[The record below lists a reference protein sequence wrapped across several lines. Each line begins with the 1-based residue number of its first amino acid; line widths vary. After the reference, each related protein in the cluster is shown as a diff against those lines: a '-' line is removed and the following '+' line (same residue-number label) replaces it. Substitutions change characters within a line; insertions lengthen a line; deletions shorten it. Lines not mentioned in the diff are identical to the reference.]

1 MNNERKHTPGPWT
14 YRPAPHCDIVTGYN
28 NPDPWAEETNEGP
41 VRIISTY
48 GAMGGNDS
56 AADATLM
63 AAAPDLLSALEQALL
78 CMKSGGS
85 GEMPWFGPAQAAI
98 RKATGGNADDH

>member
-1 MNNERKHTPGPWT
+1 MSHERKHTAGPWT
-14 YRPAPHCDIVTGYN
+14 YRPAPHCDIVTAYN
-28 NPDPWAEETNEGP
+28 NPDQWSEEDDQGP

-56 AADATLM
+56 TADATLM

-78 CMKSGGS
+78 CMKSEGF
-85 GEMPWFGPAQAAI
+85 GEMSWCGPARAAI
-98 RKATGGNADDH
+98 SKATGGNANES